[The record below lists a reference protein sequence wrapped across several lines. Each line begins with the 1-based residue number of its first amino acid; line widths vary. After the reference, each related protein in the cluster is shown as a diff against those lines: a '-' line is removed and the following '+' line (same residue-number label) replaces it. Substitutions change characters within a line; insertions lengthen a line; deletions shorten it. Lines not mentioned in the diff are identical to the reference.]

1 MQSHIDL
8 PFSRV
13 SIFMTSSA
21 NNTLIVITG
30 ATASGKTSLAI
41 DVARHLGCD
50 IISADSRQI
59 YRDLPIGTAAPTA
72 AEQAAVKHH
81 FVGTLPVDAYYS
93 ASQYEHDV
101 MRLLPDMWRRCPYA
115 VMCGGSMMYIDAV
128 TDGID
133 DLPAIPDSTR
143 RHVASILETGGSEA
157 VLAMLELLDP
167 VYYNEVDLSNI
178 KRVAHAVEICLAAG
192 GPYSALRRRA
202 VAQRPFRIIKV
213 AIDMPRQQLFDRI
226 NSRVDT
232 MIGLG
237 LEDEALRMKPYRHLN
252 ALNTVGYKEMFAY
265 FDGAMTLS
273 EATARIAKNTRV
285 YAKKQLTWLAR
296 PSVRPTLM
304 LNQEDATEKLLK
316 LL

>member
-1 MQSHIDL
+1 
-8 PFSRV
+8 
-13 SIFMTSSA
+13 MTSYTG
-21 NNTLIVITG
+21 NTLIVITG

-41 DVARHLGCD
+41 DVALRLGCD

-59 YRDLPIGTAAPTA
+59 YRGIPIGTAAPTA
-72 AEQAAVKHH
+72 AELAAVRHH
-81 FVGTLPVDAYYS
+81 FVGTLPIEAYYS
-93 ASQYEHDV
+93 ASQYEQDV

-133 DLPAIPDSTR
+133 ELPAIPDTTR
-143 RHVASILETGGSEA
+143 RHVASILDTGGPEA
-157 VLAMLELLDP
+157 VSAMLELLDP
-167 VYYNEVDLSNI
+167 VYYDEVDRSNI

-192 GPYSALRRRA
+192 KPYSDLRRHA
-202 VAQRPFRIIKV
+202 GAQRQFRIIKV
-213 AIDMPRQQLFDRI
+213 AVDMPRDILFDRI
-226 NSRVDT
+226 NRRVDM
-232 MIGLG
+232 MIQLG
-237 LEDEALRMKPYRHLN
+237 LEAEARHMLPYRHLN

-265 FDGAMTLS
+265 FDGDMTLA

-304 LNQEDATEKLLK
+304 LNPTDATDRLLE